1 MMNNAGRKQTA
12 KVVLAVAVLLVG
24 CSAPRDRSTP
34 SATPKL
40 SPSAAVVD
48 LDAELARA
56 SEAKQPIVIFVF
68 DSGQDGA
75 DANSL
80 LGASTQ
86 KGKNGSIVPLV
97 LDLSVS
103 RNRATAARFHV
114 TDTNTP
120 LLVCLSP
127 RGVIVSRDERPTT
140 KDFVLKR
147 IEEVAERA
155 PQLDAKLASL
165 EEAVAKNTK
174 DAAAQWALAD
184 FLLEQH
190 NAREAIL
197 HLASV
202 AHSETADTNL
212 RVRAW
217 VDLARAHLWIAE
229 PEKGRHAAADL
240 MAALAAKTPEALAG
254 GNLVHGLQDAKARWT
269 ALARQEFAAVI
280 AAAPKSTYAREA
292 AEALAK
298 LPKEEK

>member
-212 RVRAW
+212 R
-217 VDLARAHLWIAE
+217 ARGSTW
-229 PEKGRHAAADL
+229 P
-240 MAALAAKTPEALAG
+240 
-254 GNLVHGLQDAKARWT
+254 AR
-269 ALARQEFAAVI
+269 I
-280 AAAPKSTYAREA
+280 CGSPSPKRGATRRRT
-292 AEALAK
+292 
-298 LPKEEK
+298 